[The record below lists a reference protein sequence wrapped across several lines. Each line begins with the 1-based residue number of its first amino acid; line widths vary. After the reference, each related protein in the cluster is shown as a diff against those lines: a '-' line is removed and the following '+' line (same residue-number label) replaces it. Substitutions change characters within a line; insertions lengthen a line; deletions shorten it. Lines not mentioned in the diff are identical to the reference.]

1 MGSWLW
7 SSQLSRGLIRSVCTN
22 YSLFFYKRA
31 KALSACDYRI
41 EFMSEIQLNLA
52 CAGSQKEGSITLE
65 EEIAAS
71 KLALA
76 VQASLGLA
84 DSARQM
90 ETVHICLNGDG
101 IALVDGAVGHGY
113 SAEGGTLA
121 AVVAVSR
128 EANATADIEI
138 GLCTFANFPTFTKI
152 SASAPL
158 VMAGAQK
165 IAGVLTTWDT
175 AIPAGSHLQAK
186 QVSSSPANAIII
198 DVYLVILH

>member
-1 MGSWLW
+1 MANVELP
-7 SSQLSRGLIRSVCTN
+7 
-22 YSLFFYKRA
+22 
-31 KALSACDYRI
+31 
-41 EFMSEIQLNLA
+41 LA
-52 CAGSQKEGSITLE
+52 EAGAQKTGIITLE
-65 EEIAAS
+65 DPIAAS
-71 KLALA
+71 KLAVA
-76 VQASLGLA
+76 VQTSLGKA
-84 DSARQM
+84 DSSRQM
-90 ETVHICLNGDG
+90 EVVHISLNGDG
-101 IALVDGAVGHGY
+101 IALVDGAIGHGY

-198 DVYLVILH
+198 DVYLIILH